1 MIRKILLSS
10 VFFCLIFT
18 VLNAQKSLKSKDLQR
33 VLDEAYVKYKDVH
46 EGNNASY
53 IKELA
58 KVDSN
63 IFGLAIVTVDG
74 RVFKAGNYDSLVS
87 IQSVSK
93 VFTLAK
99 IIEILGAKEIEDKIG
114 VDATGEVFNSI
125 TAVERYQGKEINP
138 FVNPGAIAATSLV
151 PAKDS
156 ADRWHTILDFYSQFA
171 NRDLDVN
178 MPVYISEANDNLRN
192 QAIAHLLLAYGRMY
206 ADPVVTTD
214 IYTRQCAVDVNA
226 EDLAIMVSTLANGGV
241 NPISKKTI
249 VSPQT
254 SKYTM
259 AVMSTAGLY
268 DDAGIWLYHTGLP
281 AKSGVGG
288 GLIAAV
294 PGKFGIAVVSPP
306 LDPAG
311 NSVRAQLAIQY
322 VIDQLGLNPYLVKP
336 VK

>member
-1 MIRKILLSS
+1 MIRKILFLS
-10 VFFCLIFT
+10 LIISLTSSIIF
-18 VLNAQKSLKSKDLQR
+18 AQKSLKSKDLQN
-33 VLDEAYVKYKDVH
+33 VLEDAYIKYKDVYDG
-46 EGNNASY
+46 ENASY

-58 KVDSN
+58 KVDSS

-74 RVFKAGNYDSLVS
+74 RVFKIGNYDSLVS

-99 IIEILGAKEIEDKIG
+99 VIEELGAKEVEDKIG

-125 TAVERYQGKEINP
+125 TAIERHKGKEINP
-138 FVNPGAIAATSLV
+138 FVNPGAIAATSMV

-156 ADRWHTILDFYSQFA
+156 AERWHTILDFYSLFA
-171 NRDLDVN
+171 NRNLEVN

-214 IYTRQCAVDVNA
+214 IYTRQCAVNVNA

-241 NPISKKTI
+241 NPISNKKVI
-249 VSPQT
+249 SPET
-254 SKYTM
+254 AMYTM
-259 AVMSTAGLY
+259 SVMSTAGLY

-288 GLIAAV
+288 GLIAVV

-322 VIDQLGLNPYLVKP
+322 IVDQLGLNPYLIKP

>member
-1 MIRKILLSS
+1 MKRKLLFFS
-10 VFFCLIFT
+10 VLFFTIIGIT
-18 VLNAQKSLKSKDLQR
+18 HAQKALKSKDLQKAI
-33 VLDEAYVKYKDVH
+33 DEAYLKYKDVH
-46 EGNNASY
+46 DGSNASY

-58 KVDSN
+58 NVDSN
-63 IFGLAIVTVDG
+63 IFGIVIVTVDG
-74 RVFKAGNYDSLVS
+74 RVFKAGNFDSLVS

-99 IIEILGAKEIEDKIG
+99 VIEEKGAKEIEDKIG

-125 TAVERYQGKEINP
+125 NAIERKQGKKINP
-138 FVNPGAIAATSLV
+138 FVNPGAIATTSLI

-156 ADRWHTILDFYSQFA
+156 TERWQTILDFYSAFA
-171 NRDLDVN
+171 NRNLEVN
-178 MPVYISEANDNLRN
+178 MPVYLSEANDNLRN

-206 ADPVVTTD
+206 SDPVVTTD
-214 IYTRQCAVDVNA
+214 IYTRQCALNVNA
-226 EDLAIMVSTLANGGV
+226 EDLATMVSTLANGGV
-241 NPISKKTI
+241 NPLSQKTL

-254 SKYTM
+254 AQYTM

-306 LDPAG
+306 LDAAG

-322 VIDQLGLNPYLVKP
+322 IIDQLKLNPYLIEPYK
-336 VK
+336 

>member
-1 MIRKILLSS
+1 MKRKILLLLMVSFIS
-10 VFFCLIFT
+10 FIT
-18 VLNAQKSLKSKDLQR
+18 YSQKSLKSKELQK
-33 VLDEAYVKYKDVH
+33 VLDEAYLKFKDN
-46 EGNNASY
+46 EGGKNASY

-58 KVDSN
+58 KVDSS
-63 IFGLAIVTVDG
+63 IFGIAIVTVDG
-74 RVFKAGNYDSLVS
+74 RVFKVGNYDSLVS

-99 IIEILGAKEIEDKIG
+99 IIEELGATEVEEKIG

-125 TAVERYQGKEINP
+125 TAIERHQGKEINP
-138 FVNPGAIAATSLV
+138 FVNPGAIATTSLV

-156 ADRWHTILDFYSQFA
+156 AERWNTILDFYSLFA
-171 NRDLDVN
+171 NRELEVN

-214 IYTRQCAVDVNA
+214 IYTRQCAVNVNA
-226 EDLAIMVSTLANGGV
+226 EDLAIMVSTIANGGV
-241 NPISKKTI
+241 NPISGKKI
-249 VSPQT
+249 I
-254 SKYTM
+254 SKETAMYTM
-259 AVMSTAGLY
+259 SVMATAGLY

-288 GLIAAV
+288 GLIAVV

-306 LDPAG
+306 LDAAG

-322 VIDQLGLNPYLVKP
+322 IIDELSLNPYLVEPIK
-336 VK
+336 